1 MTSVI
6 TAQII
11 DGGREG
17 TAYTYSVKDYA
28 NYLLE
33 HKNDNAAYRKAAP
46 LVEKML
52 QYGAYAKAYFDNATL
67 DDLDAVEITA
77 PETAFSLPEGVTFEG
92 ATLSLKSETTL
103 SLYFTS
109 TVETAKNGTY
119 QVARIRGIAAS
130 ELQNSFTLK
139 INGNDAVTYSPMNYC
154 KNVLAPSSATSDEAQ
169 TQNPRLV
176 NVVKALYQYSQA
188 ADLYFGQEGE

>member
-1 MTSVI
+1 MN
-6 TAQII
+6 
-11 DGGREG
+11 G
-17 TAYTYSVKDYA
+17 K
-28 NYLLE
+28 
-33 HKNDNAAYRKAAP
+33 
-46 LVEKML
+46 
-52 QYGAYAKAYFDNATL
+52 
-67 DDLDAVEITA
+67 
-77 PETAFSLPEGVTFEG
+77 
-92 ATLSLKSETTL
+92 
-103 SLYFTS
+103 